1 MSNIGIVNPSK
12 LSIRTVVR
20 AFEMLPLY
28 KSAFQMEATADRPDG
43 TINPHTTII
52 YYMGTFA
59 CAVPGRICVYVLV
72 SLLQATVL

>member
-1 MSNIGIVNPSK
+1 
-12 LSIRTVVR
+12 
-20 AFEMLPLY
+20 MLPLY

-72 SLLQATVL
+72 SQLQATVL